1 MSFFRIFAETNSK
14 MKKEI
19 KSALVT
25 GASSGLGLAFA
36 RQLVSHGCALALVSN
51 REEELL
57 AAAAGLRESSGVT
70 VHARCM
76 DLSLP
81 GAAEEV
87 LRWCDGLGFRPEL
100 LVNNAGMFFMEYL
113 DPQNLA
119 KARTMVSL
127 HVSAVT
133 ELCILFGARMKEQ
146 GRGYILNISSMTARI
161 PAPGIAVY
169 SATKAY
175 LRSFGKGLSHELRPF
190 GVTVTTVCPAAV
202 DTGLYPL
209 GKRLRRRLRR
219 IGIIRSPE
227 WMVHKSLR
235 ALLRGRRIYA
245 PGLMNAVVPALVA
258 LLPNR
263 LEDRLG
269 MKWIK
274 SS

>member
-1 MSFFRIFAETNSK
+1 

-25 GASSGLGLAFA
+25 GASSGMGLAFA
-36 RQLVSHGCALALVSN
+36 RQLAAQGCALALVSN

-57 AAAAGLRESSGVT
+57 AAAGSIRAEAGVT
-70 VHARCM
+70 VHARYA

-81 GAAEEV
+81 GAAEEIV
-87 LRWCDGLGFRPEL
+87 RWCDSLSFRPEL
-100 LVNNAGMFFMEYL
+100 VVNNAGIFFMEYL
-113 DPQNLA
+113 GPQNLE

-133 ELCILFGARMKEQ
+133 ELCILFGARMKE
-146 GRGYILNISSMTARI
+146 RRHGYILNISSMTARI

-175 LRSFGKGLSHELRPF
+175 LRSFGKGLSHELRPY

-209 GKRLRRRLRR
+209 SERLRRRLRR
-219 IGIIRSPE
+219 IGLVRSPE
-227 WMVHKSLR
+227 WMVRKSLR
-235 ALLRGRRIYA
+235 ALQRGRRIYA
-245 PGLMNAVVPALVA
+245 PGLTNAVVPALVA
-258 LLPNR
+258 LLPDR
-263 LEDRLG
+263 LVDRLG
-269 MKWIK
+269 RKWME